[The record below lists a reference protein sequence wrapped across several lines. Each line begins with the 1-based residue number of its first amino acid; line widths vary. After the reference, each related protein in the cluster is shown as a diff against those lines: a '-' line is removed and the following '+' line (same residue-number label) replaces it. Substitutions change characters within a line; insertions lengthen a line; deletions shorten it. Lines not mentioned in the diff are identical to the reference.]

1 MEILDEDAPPA
12 SSVHRY
18 RKPYDDSANIK
29 MTYMKRTILG
39 NITERLTTKPTS
51 HRNEVLFFADL
62 SHNKKSQIFPR
73 CTNKTTFEN

>member
-1 MEILDEDAPPA
+1 
-12 SSVHRY
+12 
-18 RKPYDDSANIK
+18 
-29 MTYMKRTILG
+29 MKRTILG

-62 SHNKKSQIFPR
+62 SHNKKSQVFPR